1 MHLYRNQHP
10 SKLMCSTEVG
20 GFSPQFFFILRT
32 RWKRC
37 HSEWPLG
44 HPHLSEVPTLINH
57 FYLLF
62 RLPWSTISANP
73 GPEQSLSAC
82 HGNLSWVV
90 LWIFSFFFA
99 LCIIHKQVILVS
111 KQNKLVLGADED
123 MQMHCKRYFRISE
136 IMITLQNQHHQCIL
150 FFLFFPLIHWVSR
163 EKMEGEGANEIT
175 LIYLT
180 NAFTDFCDVYGTVIR
195 WNNRKMGIRRQ
206 DLL

>member
-10 SKLMCSTEVG
+10 SKLTCSTEVG

-62 RLPWSTISANP
+62 RLPWSTINANP

-136 IMITLQNQHHQCIL
+136 IMITCKISTINVYC
-150 FFLFFPLIHWVSR
+150 FFSFFPWSTGSVGKKWK
-163 EKMEGEGANEIT
+163 EKGPM
-175 LIYLT
+175 
-180 NAFTDFCDVYGTVIR
+180 
-195 WNNRKMGIRRQ
+195 KSH
-206 DLL
+206 